1 MPLDSC
7 ERGFK
12 ITTGGSSST
21 VPLPIRTTTLVDVVG
36 RGTPGLV
43 GEGVAKREEL
53 EIRGV
58 TLVGVAVGVER
69 VVAGG
74 RLEYEGEVEVDEYAG
89 IVEDI
94 NGSGVDST
102 DLVAL
107 SFQTTS
113 QDVSDRASSTVSQT

>member
-1 MPLDSC
+1 MPLDSF

-74 RLEYEGEVEVDEYAG
+74 RPEYEGEVEVDEYAG